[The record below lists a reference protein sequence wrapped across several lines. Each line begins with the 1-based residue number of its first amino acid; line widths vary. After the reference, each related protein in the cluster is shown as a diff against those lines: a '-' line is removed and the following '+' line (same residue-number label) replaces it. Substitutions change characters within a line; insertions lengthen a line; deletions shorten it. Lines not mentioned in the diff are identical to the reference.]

1 MTTTFRAWLV
11 EKQTDA
17 SGTASQTA
25 SVSHLTDADLMTGDV
40 TLDVSWSSINYKD
53 GLALMGKP
61 GVVRTWPLIPGIDA
75 VGTVTATESD
85 RFQVGDEVVMNGAG
99 LGESRH
105 GGLAERARVVSASLV
120 RVPAS
125 LGPKRAAA
133 IGTAG
138 FTAMLSILA
147 VERHGVKPADGPVLV
162 TGSAG
167 GVGSIAIAILARLG
181 FEVVASTGRV
191 DSQAGYLRRLGASTV
206 IDRTELSEA
215 GKPLQSQRYAAV
227 IDAVGSTTLV
237 NALAQVSYGGIATAC
252 GLAQGAD
259 LPGTVMPFIL
269 RGVTLAGINSVEA
282 PLALREEAW
291 ARLAT
296 DLGTDLLDELTTQ
309 IALADARDAAERIL
323 AGQLHGR
330 TVVDVRG

>member
-17 SGTASQTA
+17 AGKATQTA
-25 SVSHLTDADLMTGDV
+25 SLTDLTDDDLMPGDV
-40 TLDVSWSSINYKD
+40 SLDVSWSSINYKD
-53 GLALMGKP
+53 GLALMGRP

-75 VGTVTATESD
+75 IGTVTATETD
-85 RFQVGDEVVMNGAG
+85 RFAVGDEVLLNGAG
-99 LGESRH
+99 LGETHH
-105 GGLAERARVVSASLV
+105 GGLAEQARVDSASLV
-120 RVPAS
+120 RVPGS
-125 LGPKRAAA
+125 LGAKRAAA

-138 FTAMLSILA
+138 FTAMLSVLA
-147 VERHGVKPADGPVLV
+147 VERHGVTPDDGPILV
-162 TGSAG
+162 TGAAG
-167 GVGSIAIAILARLG
+167 GVGSIAVAVLARLG
-181 FEVVASTGRV
+181 FDVVASTGRV
-191 DSQAGYLRRLGASTV
+191 DSQGDYLRRLGATAV
-206 IDRTELSEA
+206 VDRGELSEA
-215 GKPLQSQRYAAV
+215 GKPLQSQKYAAV

-237 NALAQVSYGGIATAC
+237 NALAQLSYGGIATAC

-291 ARLAT
+291 DRLAT
-296 DLGTDLLDELTTQ
+296 DLDIDLLDDLTTQ
-309 IALADARDAAERIL
+309 IALADAHDAAARIL
-323 AGQLHGR
+323 AGELHGR

>member
-1 MTTTFRAWLV
+1 MTATFKAWLV
-11 EKQTDA
+11 DKQADA
-17 SGTASQTA
+17 SGNASQTA
-25 SVSHLTDADLMTGDV
+25 TLSDLTDADLGPGDV
-40 TLDVSWSSINYKD
+40 DLDVHWSSINYKD

-61 GVVRTWPLIPGIDA
+61 GVVRSWPLIAGIDA
-75 VGTVTATESD
+75 VGTVTSSDTD
-85 RFQVGDEVVMNGAG
+85 RFATGDEVLLNGAG
-99 LGESRH
+99 LGENRH

-120 RVPAS
+120 KVPEA
-125 LGPKRAAA
+125 LGGKRAAA

-138 FTAMLSILA
+138 FTAMLSVLA
-147 VERHGVKPADGPVLV
+147 VERHGVTPNDGPVLV
-162 TGSAG
+162 TGAAG
-167 GVGSIAIAILARLG
+167 GVGSIAIAVLARLG

-191 DSQAGYLRRLGASTV
+191 DSQGDYLRRLGANSV
-206 IDRTELSEA
+206 IDRVELSDA
-215 GKPLQSQRYAAV
+215 GKPLQSQKYAAV

-237 NALAQVSYGGIATAC
+237 NALAQLNYGGIATAC

-296 DLGTDLLDELTTQ
+296 DLDTGLLDELTTETT
-309 IALADARDAAERIL
+309 LADARDAAEQIL
-323 AGQLHGR
+323 RGELHGR
-330 TVVDVRG
+330 TVVNVRG